1 MKTESI
7 GKIAWLVAAAAIGMG
22 TSTSVSG
29 ALVNL
34 ATGNSGSINGANFEW
49 TSSQAT
55 GTGVIDPFSQLQ
67 NNGSEASY
75 NSSTDINPPFDQ
87 SGSLQTHNKDLL
99 LASVPIVGGFY
110 QFLLDINQNAG
121 ANSEGLLSLNQVMVY
136 RQAAPGSGGGVDANG
151 RLTGFG
157 TPVYDMNSA
166 GSPTANSVLL
176 DASRNSGS
184 GCTNASIFGVAVDL
198 ALG

>member
-1 MKTESI
+1 
-7 GKIAWLVAAAAIGMG
+7 
-22 TSTSVSG
+22 VS
-29 ALVNL
+29 LIRFP
-34 ATGNSGSINGANFEW
+34 NSK
-49 TSSQAT
+49 
-55 GTGVIDPFSQLQ
+55 

-87 SGSLQTHNKDLL
+87 SGSLQTHNHDLL
-99 LASVPIVGGFY
+99 LSSVAIVGGYY
-110 QFLLDINQNAG
+110 QFLLDVNQGGNDL
-121 ANSEGLLSLNQVMVY
+121 NSLISLNQVMVY

-184 GCTNASIFGVAVDL
+184 GSEICSSTFP
-198 ALG
+198 